1 MSLLPTEGRLTV
13 ADKARRKKLE
23 TVIQAGLKTFID
35 VGQALEAV
43 RAEKLYRDKWKTFE
57 AYCEDMFELS
67 RNRAYQ
73 LIDAAKTV
81 KRLESMET
89 LPKIFGKNEEVGIDK
104 IIPNEHAA
112 NVISKVPDDEIQEV
126 LDVVAED
133 YQATGKPVTGKSIKD
148 AAAKVA
154 EKKQDKP
161 EPTIKEQVSSLRS
174 VALQHYRAAMR
185 AVDDLH
191 RLKPDKDTV
200 QIIAAANVTI
210 QDAVERGFK

>member
-23 TVIQAGLKTFID
+23 SVIQSGLKTFID

-43 RAEKLYRDKWKTFE
+43 RSEKLYRDKWKTFE
-57 AYCEDMFELS
+57 AYCEDIFELS
-67 RNRAYQ
+67 RKRAYQ

-89 LPKIFGKNEEVGIDK
+89 LPKILDKNEEVGIDK

-126 LDVVAED
+126 LDVVVEA

-154 EKKQDKP
+154 DKKQDKP
-161 EPTIKEQVSSLRS
+161 EPTVKEQISKLRS
-174 VALQHYRAAMR
+174 VALKHYQAAMR
-185 AVDDLH
+185 AVDSLH
-191 RLKPDKDTV
+191 GLKSDKSTLKIV
-200 QIIAAANVTI
+200 AEANVTI
-210 QDAVERGFK
+210 QDAVKKGFK